1 MASASSVATTTTS
14 QRTPPNC
21 ARCRNHGYKIPLKGH
36 KRYCKY
42 RYHTCDKCLLTAE
55 RQRVMAMQTALR
67 RAQAQD
73 EAMGLKKPPSP
84 SPPPPPPPPPLAAG
98 TVPPAEMGAAA
109 AIVVPGEEHLRP
121 VAAVPPRHL
130 ADGSCDSSCSPP
142 PPGGRRGE
150 SPSQHPLPLMHHQTP
165 SGENTEVLRES
176 IQAILDTFRF
186 PVETLPLIY
195 VVLKDAKSDVKEAY
209 NRILEAQEEL
219 RSMAIREAARM
230 YLHHP
235 SSYYL
240 SAGPYLPHTA
250 MYPPHTPPAVF
261 PPPLHMGPP
270 LPFTVPPSPES
281 PPQSRPPTM

>member
-109 AIVVPGEEHLRP
+109 AAAAIVVPGEEHLRP

-165 SGENTEVLRES
+165 SGEYRPPPPAPRHRAALPRAAAGRLRAPIS
-176 IQAILDTFRF
+176 NCRRRRALLAFLTFR
-186 PVETLPLIY
+186 T
-195 VVLKDAKSDVKEAY
+195 K
-209 NRILEAQEEL
+209 
-219 RSMAIREAARM
+219 
-230 YLHHP
+230 
-235 SSYYL
+235 
-240 SAGPYLPHTA
+240 
-250 MYPPHTPPAVF
+250 
-261 PPPLHMGPP
+261 
-270 LPFTVPPSPES
+270 
-281 PPQSRPPTM
+281 